1 MEKATNGR
9 IVHYVLANGKHR
21 PAIVV
26 EDWQD
31 GETVNLQ
38 VFLDG
43 SNDATAEIHDGS
55 AGVVFEHERTVGI
68 AWRTS
73 VAYADAKKKLVGSWH
88 WPERE
93 AATKE

>member
-1 MEKATNGR
+1 MKATNGR

-26 EDWQD
+26 EDWEKGTD
-31 GETVNLQ
+31 VNLQ

-43 SNDATAEIHDGS
+43 KNDETAEAHDGS
-55 AGVVFEHERTVGI
+55 LGAVFEHERSIGI

-73 VAYADAKKKLVGSWH
+73 VKYSEKKLPGTWH
-88 WPERE
+88 QPEGAE
-93 AATKE
+93 KKEDK